1 MVDYRAS
8 RLKLWEEIN
17 NDSEVPMQNS
27 KNIFRSLQLP
37 LLAFMMFGLAGCATA
52 YRPGTVAANSVQMAA
67 TEIEIEC
74 NHFNG
79 AIESLDNLV
88 NHPAPDLRP
97 QFDAYNKSVDHVYKS
112 VARVENAV
120 RNMQKKNA
128 ENLKNWD
135 KQLAT
140 LNYGITHD
148 VSEARKKEVSA
159 QLAAIQLRYVDTR
172 EVVLPVLAYF
182 EDLRKILGA
191 DLTVSGLE
199 AAKPIANNAMNNGRK
214 TQLAL
219 LDLSNQLENSDHSL
233 SPLNMGKADSEQMTI
248 QGAAQSGR
256 PPEGQ
261 GKLAI
266 MSTWI
271 KSSVLRI
278 QPENNRAR
286 NLAEP

>member
-1 MVDYRAS
+1 
-8 RLKLWEEIN
+8 
-17 NDSEVPMQNS
+17 
-27 KNIFRSLQLP
+27 
-37 LLAFMMFGLAGCATA
+37 
-52 YRPGTVAANSVQMAA
+52 
-67 TEIEIEC
+67 
-74 NHFNG
+74 
-79 AIESLDNLV
+79 
-88 NHPAPDLRP
+88 
-97 QFDAYNKSVDHVYKS
+97 VYKS

-191 DLTVSGLE
+191 DLTVSGVE

-214 TQLAL
+214 IQLAL